1 MANFCSDHTSCMER
15 LKRLEETQDKQWK
28 VITGILTKLNLILG
42 GIIISPFIVS
52 VLVLLARSNGK

>member
-1 MANFCSDHTSCMER
+1 MER